1 RQLADLSRPGAL
13 EAGLNWYRANNNPA
27 HFAATDPTRFD
38 LPSVDCPTMG
48 VWSSRDFALTEAQM
62 TLSEPYV
69 NGPWRYRFPS
79 QCAALQ
85 GGGEGTPRRQAWC

>member
-1 RQLADLSRPGAL
+1 
-13 EAGLNWYRANNNPA
+13 
-27 HFAATDPTRFD
+27 
-38 LPSVDCPTMG
+38 MG